1 MQNIIFWFRNDLRL
15 HDNEA
20 FVAATKVGNVIPV
33 YIFDERQ
40 FLPTPLGFKRTG
52 AFRTQFLI
60 ESVENLRANLQKI
73 GSNLI
78 VRVGKP
84 EDILAKMAAEIKA
97 DAVYASKEV
106 TQEETT
112 IEANLA
118 KRIKPL
124 NIEIE
129 LVWIATL
136 YHARDLPFQINF
148 LPDVFTEFRKKVER
162 SAKIR
167 ATFDAPKK
175 LPAVTIT
182 VDFGKIPTLQELG
195 FEEEIEIDKRSVLVF
210 KGGEDAALNRLDEY
224 LWQKDLLKTY
234 KETRNGLIGGDYSSK
249 FSAWLSVGC
258 ISPRTIY
265 EAIKKYENEVVA
277 NDSTYWLVFELIWR
291 DYFHFIALKFGTRIF
306 KVSGIKNDLIKQWKR
321 YTPSFEKW
329 VNGETGVPLIDANMK
344 ELQLTGF
351 MSNRGRQNVASFLT
365 KDLGID
371 WTWGAA
377 YFESQLLDYD
387 VCSNW
392 GNWNYVA
399 GVGNDPRED
408 RYFNIGRQAD
418 MYDNK
423 GQYVKLWLPEL
434 SLVPADKVHFA
445 GMLSKDEQKKYD
457 VILGVDYPNPLVDV
471 RKWLKS

>member
-20 FVAATKVGNVIPV
+20 LIEATKAGNVIPV

-40 FLPTPLGFKRTG
+40 FLNTPLGFKRTG
-52 AFRTQFLI
+52 AFRTKFLI
-60 ESVENLRANLQKI
+60 ESVENLRTNLQSI
-73 GSNLI
+73 GSDLI
-78 VRVGKP
+78 IKIGKP
-84 EDILAKMAAEIKA
+84 EEILTKMAADINA
-97 DAVYASKEV
+97 AAVYASKEV

-148 LPDVFTEFRKKVER
+148 LPDVFTDFRKKVER
-162 SAKIR
+162 SATIR
-167 ATFDAPKK
+167 PTFDAPQK
-175 LPAVTIT
+175 LAHI
-182 VDFGKIPTLQELG
+182 DSSFDLGKIPTLKDLG
-195 FEEEIEIDKRSVLVF
+195 FEETLILDKRSVLNF
-210 KGGEDAALNRLDEY
+210 KGGENEALNRLKEY
-224 LWQKDLLKTY
+224 IWDKDLLKTY
-234 KETRNGLIGGDYSSK
+234 KETRNELIGGDYSSK
-249 FSAWLSVGC
+249 FSAWLSLGC
-258 ISPRTIY
+258 ISPRKIY
-265 EAIKKYENEVVA
+265 EEIKKYEKEVLA
-277 NDSTYWLVFELIWR
+277 NDSTYWLTFELIWR
-291 DYFHFIALKFGTRIF
+291 DYFHFVGLKFGTRIF
-306 KVSGIKNDLIKQWKR
+306 KKSGIKNDLMKEWKQDKLN
-321 YTPSFEKW
+321 FDKW
-329 VNGETGVPLIDANMK
+329 INGQTGVPFIDANMK

-351 MSNRGRQNVASFLT
+351 MSNRGRQNVASYLT

-392 GNWNYVA
+392 GNWNYIA

-408 RYFNIGRQAD
+408 RYFNISRQAD
-418 MYDNK
+418 MYDKN
-423 GQYVKLWLPEL
+423 GTYVNLWL
-434 SLVPADKVHFA
+434 S
-445 GMLSKDEQKKYD
+445 
-457 VILGVDYPNPLVDV
+457 
-471 RKWLKS
+471 

>member
-1 MQNIIFWFRNDLRL
+1 MQNILFWFRNDLRL

-20 FVAATKVGNVIPV
+20 LIQATKAGNVTPV
-33 YIFDERQ
+33 YVFDERQ
-40 FLPTPLGFKRTG
+40 FLDTPLGFKRTG
-52 AFRTQFLI
+52 ALRAKFLI
-60 ESVENLRANLQKI
+60 ESVQNLRQNLQKI
-73 GSNLI
+73 GSDLVI
-78 VRVGKP
+78 KIGKP
-84 EDILAKMAAEIKA
+84 EDILAKMAADLQVA
-97 DAVYASKEV
+97 AVYASKEV

-112 IEANLA
+112 IEASLS
-118 KRIKPL
+118 KRLKPL

-167 ATFDAPKK
+167 PTFDAPKS
-175 LPAVTIT
+175 LPKIEKTIEL
-182 VDFGKIPTLQELG
+182 GEMPTLKTLG
-195 FEEEIEIDKRSVLVF
+195 YENVKSDKRSVLAF
-210 KGGEDAALNRLDEY
+210 QGGETAAQYRLDEY
-224 LWQKDLLKTY
+224 FWDNDLLKTY
-234 KETRNGLIGGDYSSK
+234 KETRNGLIGADYSSK
-249 FSAWLSVGC
+249 FSAWLSLGC

-265 EAIKKYENEVVA
+265 EEVKKYEKEVTA
-277 NDSTYWLVFELIWR
+277 NDSTYWLIFELIWR

-306 KVSGIKNDLIKQWKR
+306 KPSGVRNDLMKSWKR
-321 YTPSFEKW
+321 DKMNFEKW
-329 VNGETGVPLIDANMK
+329 VKGETGMPFIDANMR
-344 ELQLTGF
+344 ELQQTGF

-377 YFESQLLDYD
+377 YFESQLIDYD

-392 GNWNYVA
+392 GNWNYLA

-418 MYDNK
+418 MYDK
-423 GQYVKLWLPEL
+423 EGEYVKLWLPEL
-434 SLVPADKVHFA
+434 AKIPAEKVHFA
-445 GMLSKDEQKKYD
+445 ALLSEKEQKEYN
-457 VILGVDYPNPLVDV
+457 VTLGKDYPKPMVNVS
-471 RKWLKS
+471 KWLKS

>member
-20 FVAATKVGNVIPV
+20 FIKATQAGNVIPV

-40 FLPTPLGFKRTG
+40 FQKTSLGFKRTG
-52 AFRTQFLI
+52 IFRANFLI
-60 ESVENLRANLQKI
+60 ESVENLRLNLQKL
-73 GSNLI
+73 GSDLLI
-78 VRVGKP
+78 RIGKP
-84 EDILAKMAAEIKA
+84 EEILAKMAAEVDA
-97 DAVYASKEV
+97 AAVYASKEV

-118 KRIKPL
+118 KKIKPL

-129 LVWIATL
+129 LIWIATL
-136 YHARDLPFQINF
+136 YHARDLPFQINY
-148 LPDVFTEFRKKVER
+148 LPDVFTEFRKKVEQ

-167 ATFDAPKK
+167 STFETPQK
-175 LPAVTIT
+175 LPKVTSKLYSGFLPNLK
-182 VDFGKIPTLQELG
+182 DLG
-195 FEEEIEIDKRSVLVF
+195 YSEVLLDERSVLVF
-210 KGGEDAALNRLDEY
+210 KGGENEALKRLNEY
-224 LWQKDLLKTY
+224 IWKKDLLKTY

-249 FSAWLSVGC
+249 FSAWLSLGC

-265 EAIKKYENEVVA
+265 EEIKKYEKEVLE
-277 NDSTYWLVFELIWR
+277 NDSTYWLTFELIWR

-306 KVSGIKNDLIKQWKR
+306 KVSGIKNDLMKTWKQDKAN
-321 YTPSFEKW
+321 FEKW
-329 VNGETGVPLIDANMK
+329 VNGKTGIPLIDANMK

-351 MSNRGRQNVASFLT
+351 MSNRGRQNVSSFLT

-371 WTWGAA
+371 WTWGAT

-392 GNWNYVA
+392 GNWNYIA

-408 RYFNIGRQAD
+408 RYFNIVRQAD
-418 MYDNK
+418 LYDKN
-423 GQYVKLWLPEL
+423 GDYVKQWLPIL
-434 SLVPADKVHFA
+434 AHIPAEKVHFV
-445 GMLSKDEQKKYD
+445 GLLTKEEQKKYK
-457 VILGVDYPNPLVDV
+457 IELGVDYPNPIINIE
-471 RKWLKS
+471 KWLKK